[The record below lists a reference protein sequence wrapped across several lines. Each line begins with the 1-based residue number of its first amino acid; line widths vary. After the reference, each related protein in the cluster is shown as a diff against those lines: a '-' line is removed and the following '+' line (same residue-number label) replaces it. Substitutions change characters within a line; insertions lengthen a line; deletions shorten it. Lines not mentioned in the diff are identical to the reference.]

1 MKRGEIYYIRADQS
15 ETGSE
20 QRANRPGVIVSNDIN
35 NKYSATVEVVYLTTQ
50 PKSNLPTHVR
60 IYSAPRP
67 STALCEQVT
76 TVAVSRLEKYL
87 GRCSRRELNRI
98 DKAMMVSLGIE
109 VV

>member
-1 MKRGEIYYIRADQS
+1 MKRGEIYYIRAEQS

-20 QRANRPGVIVSNDIN
+20 QRANRPGVIVSNDAN
-35 NKYSATVEVVYLTTQ
+35 NKFSSTVEVVYLTTK
-50 PKSNLPTHVR
+50 PKSNLPTHIR

-76 TVAVSRLEKYL
+76 TVAISRLENYL
-87 GRCSRRELNRI
+87 GTLSRREINDIER
-98 DKAMMVSLGIE
+98 AMMVSLGIE